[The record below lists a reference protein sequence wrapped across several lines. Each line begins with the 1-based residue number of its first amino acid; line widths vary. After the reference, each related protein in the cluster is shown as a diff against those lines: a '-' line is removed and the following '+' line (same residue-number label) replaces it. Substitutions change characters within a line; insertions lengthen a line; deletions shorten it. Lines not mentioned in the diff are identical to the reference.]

1 MNVVVFTGHET
12 RTDTLFNRL
21 TALAR
26 KLNHTLSLHPHAHKG
41 TDRLTRLLRF
51 TVFPPATCSWPLPY
65 RAIQTDFLICFFSSH
80 SLELFASLPLSDFWI
95 SFACSIMLPSL
106 RLYQILCC
114 VNWHGYA
121 ALRGSLPVYTENL
134 SLNNYTQQYQKI
146 T

>member
-12 RTDTLFNRL
+12 RTDTSFNRL

-26 KLNHTLSLHPHAHKG
+26 KLNHMLSLHPHAHKG
-41 TDRLTRLLRF
+41 TDRLTL
-51 TVFPPATCSWPLPY
+51 PATLHCLFPHYLQLAPY

-80 SLELFASLPLSDFWI
+80 SLKLFASLPLSDFWI

-134 SLNNYTQQYQKI
+134 SLNNYTQQYQK
-146 T
+146 TT

>member
-41 TDRLTRLLRF
+41 TDRLT
-51 TVFPPATCSWPLPY
+51 PPATLHCLSPRYLQLAPY

-80 SLELFASLPLSDFWI
+80 SLELFASLPLSDFWM
-95 SFACSIMLPSL
+95 SFACSIMLPLL

-114 VNWHGYA
+114 VNWHGCA
-121 ALRGSLPVYTENL
+121 ALGGSLPVYTENL
-134 SLNNYTQQYQKI
+134 SLNNYTQQYQK
-146 T
+146 TT

>member
-41 TDRLTRLLRF
+41 TDRLT
-51 TVFPPATCSWPLPY
+51 PPATLHCLSPCYLQLAPY

-80 SLELFASLPLSDFWI
+80 SLELFASLPLSDFWM

-106 RLYQILCC
+106 RLYHILCC

-121 ALRGSLPVYTENL
+121 ALGGSLPVYTENL
-134 SLNNYTQQYQKI
+134 SLNNYTQQYQK
-146 T
+146 TT